1 MMKHHVRRSLQK
13 VDLNLK
19 LALPARGDAPG
30 IDVDDYGSPEQ
41 LSSPSSCL
49 SLEADRDSPKE
60 AAPMVLAAC
69 PQCFM
74 YVMLCSADSKCP
86 RCKSDV
92 LLDFLH
98 GSNAGEMT
106 RKM

>member
-1 MMKHHVRRSLQK
+1 M
-13 VDLNLK
+13 DLNLK
-19 LALPARGDAPG
+19 LALPARVGDAPPR
-30 IDVDDYGSPEQ
+30 ISPDDYGSPEQ
-41 LSSPSSCL
+41 SSSSSPPSSCL

-92 LLDFLH
+92 LLDFLRAN
-98 GSNAGEMT
+98 NAAQMS